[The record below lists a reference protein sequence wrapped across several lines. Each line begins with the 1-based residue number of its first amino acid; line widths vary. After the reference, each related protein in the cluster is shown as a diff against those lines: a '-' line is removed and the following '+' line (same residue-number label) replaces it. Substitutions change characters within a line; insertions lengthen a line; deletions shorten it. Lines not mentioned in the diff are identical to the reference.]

1 MPLVPSICLV
11 VPVFNEE
18 VQLESSVRAILGH
31 CRTMGWKDVEVMV
44 ADNASTDRTA
54 GIGRQLA
61 RTLAQVRYLR
71 LERRGRGAALRE
83 AWLASKAEIL
93 GYMDVDLS
101 TSLDCLESL
110 LLPLI
115 EIQADISIGSR
126 RHPKSQVERG
136 WKRSVISWVYQALL
150 HATLRVQIRDAQCG
164 FKALRRTVARELLPD
179 IRNDGWFFDT
189 ELLVL
194 AQDRG
199 FRVTEVPVIWRDDLD
214 TRVRLVS
221 TVIEDLRGIAR
232 LRRER
237 RMRNASSASRNI
249 AIAPPQ

>member
-110 LLPLI
+110 LRPLI
-115 EIQADISIGSR
+115 ESQADISIGSR

-136 WKRSVISWVYQALL
+136 WKRSVISWVYQTLL
-150 HATLRVQIRDAQCG
+150 HAS
-164 FKALRRTVARELLPD
+164 AL
-179 IRNDGWFFDT
+179 
-189 ELLVL
+189 
-194 AQDRG
+194 Q
-199 FRVTEVPVIWRDDLD
+199 
-214 TRVRLVS
+214 
-221 TVIEDLRGIAR
+221 
-232 LRRER
+232 
-237 RMRNASSASRNI
+237 
-249 AIAPPQ
+249 

>member
-1 MPLVPSICLV
+1 MPSAPSICLV

-18 VQLESSVRAILGH
+18 VQLESSIRAILGH
-31 CRTMGWKDVEVMV
+31 CRTMGWKGVEIMV

-54 GIGRQLA
+54 EIGRQLS

-71 LERRGRGAALRE
+71 LERRGRGGALRE
-83 AWLASKAEIL
+83 AWLSSSAEIL

-101 TSLDCLESL
+101 TSLICLESL
-110 LLPLI
+110 LRPLI
-115 EIQADISIGSR
+115 GSQADIAMGSR
-126 RHPKSQVERG
+126 RHPESRVERG
-136 WKRSVISWVYQALL
+136 WKRGLISWVYQALL

-164 FKALRRTVARELLPD
+164 FKALRRTVAVNLLPD

-199 FRVTEVPVIWRDDLD
+199 FRVTEVPVIWRDDPD

-232 LRRER
+232 LRHER
-237 RMRNASSASRNI
+237 RMRNAC
-249 AIAPPQ
+249 P

>member
-1 MPLVPSICLV
+1 M
-11 VPVFNEE
+11 
-18 VQLESSVRAILGH
+18 
-31 CRTMGWKDVEVMV
+31 
-44 ADNASTDRTA
+44 
-54 GIGRQLA
+54 
-61 RTLAQVRYLR
+61 
-71 LERRGRGAALRE
+71 RE

-110 LLPLI
+110 LRPLI
-115 EIQADISIGSR
+115 ESQADIAIGSR
-126 RHPKSQVERG
+126 RHPESQVERG

-237 RMRNASSASRNI
+237 RMRNAFH
-249 AIAPPQ
+249 